1 MPALGP
7 YSQATCLARVDG
19 RSREGRLLRS
29 VRDELTRQIGN
40 PSPAQKAL
48 IERAAWL
55 SLRMAQLDARMLNG
69 GFTDF
74 DSKQYLAWSNG
85 LTRLLRSL
93 GLKGGAQHAV
103 DLAEVLRGVVA

>member
-1 MPALGP
+1 M
-7 YSQATCLARVDG
+7 
-19 RSREGRLLRS
+19 RS